1 MTNIPVTLDH
11 TEARYLFRLLHRLDD
26 QSEVSSLYLQ
36 LQKYFFQTMTVAELM
51 ALLEEEF

>member
-36 LQKYFFQTMTVAELM
+36 LQKYFFQTMTVAELK